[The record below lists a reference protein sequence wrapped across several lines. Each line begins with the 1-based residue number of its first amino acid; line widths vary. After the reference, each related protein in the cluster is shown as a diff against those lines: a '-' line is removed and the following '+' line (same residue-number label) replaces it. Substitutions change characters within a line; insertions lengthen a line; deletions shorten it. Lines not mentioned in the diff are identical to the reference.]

1 MVMRGESE
9 EKVANQILSDIEK
22 IKTISQVIKH
32 NMGLIM
38 DEEYNSYSW
47 FCEGIAHYIDCLENI
62 TKQIRRRIRKEEKK
76 RA

>member
-1 MVMRGESE
+1 MRGESE

-47 FCEGIAHYIDCLENI
+47 FCEGITHYVGCLENI